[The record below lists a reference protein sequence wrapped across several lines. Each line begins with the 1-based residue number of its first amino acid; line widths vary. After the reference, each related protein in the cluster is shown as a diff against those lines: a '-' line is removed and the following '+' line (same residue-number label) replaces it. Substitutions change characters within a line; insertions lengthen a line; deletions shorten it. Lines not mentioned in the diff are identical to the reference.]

1 MHLEEAFDRIQE
13 IVGEIENKQLPLHE
27 IMKLHEEGQKL
38 INHSEKLLTE
48 ARDRLKLTELEI
60 DSEVNSSEAQ
70 PLNNDPDDSGEIN
83 LF

>member
-1 MHLEEAFDRIQE
+1 MHLEEALDRIQE
-13 IVGEIENKQLPLHE
+13 IVGEIETKQLPLHE

-70 PLNNDPDDSGEIN
+70 PLNNEPDDSGEIN